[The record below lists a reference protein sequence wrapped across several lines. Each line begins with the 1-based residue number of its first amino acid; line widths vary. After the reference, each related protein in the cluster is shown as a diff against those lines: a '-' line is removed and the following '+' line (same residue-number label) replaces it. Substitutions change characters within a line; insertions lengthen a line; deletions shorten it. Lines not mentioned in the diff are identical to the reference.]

1 MSIQQQLEANQEHPD
16 TVQYQLRK
24 HLKQLQKQEEPREMI
39 ISGQV
44 RNSSLFKDIKQ
55 SPIAGGKAI
64 SIAMRMGSR
73 DQRQRKSR

>member
-1 MSIQQQLEANQEHPD
+1 ML
-16 TVQYQLRK
+16 
-24 HLKQLQKQEEPREMI
+24 

-64 SIAMRMGSR
+64 SIAMRQGSR
-73 DQRQRKSR
+73 DQRQSKSRQMIDHAKKGESPPEPKVMRRFNSRPESLLNE